1 MQLLLDIQEPG
12 QTLLAQHWMAAIF
25 SPSGLAGKQKKTRV
39 HLSKESGCAILLS
52 RNLTILR

>member
-25 SPSGLAGKQKKTRV
+25 SPSGLAGKQKK
-39 HLSKESGCAILLS
+39 KQEYI
-52 RNLTILR
+52 

>member
-25 SPSGLAGKQKKTRV
+25 SPSGLAGKQKKNKSTFEQRIWLC
-39 HLSKESGCAILLS
+39 HFALQEL
-52 RNLTILR
+52 NNT